1 MRTALIAT
9 LLGLTLPTAALAAS
23 ITGAQAVKAYESG
36 KAGAAPQN
44 GYDYASCAGYW
55 TGWTKYS
62 LENYQDPLVSALPDG
77 MKSSG
82 ALKNQL
88 YWQEKTV
95 AEVKAGRIPG
105 AQAQSMLVTSK
116 ALVETSIAEDSETA
130 MTRMFGELGRC
141 HVER

>member
-1 MRTALIAT
+1 
-9 LLGLTLPTAALAAS
+9 
-23 ITGAQAVKAYESG
+23 
-36 KAGAAPQN
+36 
-44 GYDYASCAGYW
+44 
-55 TGWTKYS
+55 
-62 LENYQDPLVSALPDG
+62 